1 MVFATSHVP
10 TVHPLLAAKQS
21 ATIDNISAGRFGLN
35 IVCGWFRP
43 EIEMFG
49 IVQLDHDAR
58 YRMADEWL
66 TVMKIDGFILSWLDY
81 AEELKYFGERV
92 MPLLTQAGLRATGI
106 DQGRIGLLHR
116 LRQQEAA
123 LDLVELALVI
133 EILLGPGA
141 LHHRQPFIG
150 HAIARVVV

>member
-1 MVFATSHVP
+1 MACNTERLMVFATSHVP

-49 IVQLDHDAR
+49 IEQQDHDAR

-81 AEELKYFGERV
+81 AQELEYFGERV
-92 MPLLTQAGLRATGI
+92 MPLLKQAGLR
-106 DQGRIGLLHR
+106 
-116 LRQQEAA
+116 
-123 LDLVELALVI
+123 V
-133 EILLGPGA
+133 
-141 LHHRQPFIG
+141 
-150 HAIARVVV
+150 